1 MTAKN
6 LRRFRVFGLLI
17 AVVLAILFKEKL
29 LLIAGVYWG
38 LVILFTIALRF
49 LNPDEYDKLKSDSD
63 ASLDEEEALLEDLE
77 IAEPS
82 ADKSEEDDDG
92 GLRDSYLEGKH
103 SFAILAVTFL
113 AVLIGG
119 IVFLVITG
127 VPYDESQDY
136 LAKESFFNTTLGD
149 FIIFQ
154 LAPLGIAAVLT
165 GAGCVS
171 IYEILT
177 GVATA
182 KEKRRYRLSLGK
194 SIVLAAGP
202 LILAFAMV
210 FAIQNWATV
219 LTEEGVTVYRP
230 WKEPVCHQWED
241 MQSFTYDDGDTF
253 SSPEADVVFKD
264 GTKMNLNLG
273 HFERE
278 SENLYENYGRIW
290 EEGKLVMTERDLFFR
305 HLLFDKYAHLNQ
317 TNSQE

>member
-6 LRRFRVFGLLI
+6 LIRFRVFGLLI

-49 LNPDEYDKLKSDSD
+49 LNPDEYDKLKSNSD
-63 ASLDEEEALLEDLE
+63 ASLDEEEALSEDLE
-77 IAEPS
+77 EAETS
-82 ADKSEEDDDG
+82 ADESEEDDDG

-103 SFAILAVTFL
+103 SFAILAATFL
-113 AVLIGG
+113 LVLIGG
-119 IVFLVITG
+119 IVFLVVTG
-127 VPYDESQDY
+127 VPYDENQVY
-136 LAKESFFNTTLGD
+136 FAKESFFNRTIGD
-149 FIIFQ
+149 LIIFQ

-194 SIVLAAGP
+194 SIVLATGP
-202 LILAFAMV
+202 VILAFAMV

-219 LTEEGVTVYRP
+219 LTEDGIEIYRP
-230 WKEPVCHQWED
+230 GKEAVCYQWED
-241 MQSFTYDDGDTF
+241 MQSFSCDEEDAF
-253 SSPEADVVFKD
+253 SWPELDVEFQN
-264 GTKMNLNLG
+264 GTKMNIYFG
-273 HFERE
+273 HFERISRKAKE
-278 SENLYENYGRIW
+278 VYKPIW
-290 EEGKLVMTERDLFFR
+290 EGDTIVIEGELFIRHIFR
-305 HLLFDKYAHLNQ
+305 EKYAHLN
-317 TNSQE
+317 NADSQE